1 MHWIDWTVL
10 LGTIAAIVGYGSWK
24 TRKNRD
30 INSFLK
36 GDNEMRW
43 YTIGLSIM
51 ATQASAIT
59 FLSTP
64 GQAYESGMGFIQF
77 YFGLPIAMIIVSAV
91 FLPIYYK
98 LNVYTAYEYLEQR
111 FDIRIRL
118 FTAFLFLVSR
128 GLAAGITIYAPSIIL
143 STVLGWDLTMT
154 NIIVGVLVIVY
165 TVSGGTRAVSLTQT
179 WQMAIILIG
188 MGVAFSII
196 VSMLPQ
202 EISFLESV
210 EVAGILDRMNIIDT
224 SADLS
229 NRYTLLSGLTGG
241 LFLSLSYFGTDQSQV
256 QRYLGGK
263 SLKES
268 RMGLMFN
275 GLLKVPMQFFILFTG
290 IMVFVF
296 YQFNAPSVFFNTSG
310 YEQVL
315 EQETEENLE
324 GYNVTFQETHEAKKE
339 KLIAYFES
347 ADADEKEVL
356 KAEIQ
361 ALQKENENQRQATK
375 DYITSVDE
383 DVATKDSDYIFLS
396 FILKYMP
403 VGVIGLLL
411 AVILSAAMSST
422 AGELNAL
429 ASTTVVD
436 YYKRLRNP
444 KAAEATTLEDAVV
457 TNNRRELFVSRLITV
472 IWGIL
477 AITVALVA
485 NLFDNLIQLVNIL
498 GSLFY
503 GTILGV
509 FLVAFFFKRVKGTA
523 IIVSAVIAESIVVT
537 IHVLVVTD
545 VIELGYLMY
554 NVIGCLAVL
563 VLSLLWSF
571 IVPHKGETDPS
582 VTS

>member
-1 MHWIDWTVL
+1 M
-10 LGTIAAIVGYGSWK
+10 
-24 TRKNRD
+24 
-30 INSFLK
+30 
-36 GDNEMRW
+36 
-43 YTIGLSIM
+43 
-51 ATQASAIT
+51 
-59 FLSTP
+59 
-64 GQAYESGMGFIQF
+64 
-77 YFGLPIAMIIVSAV
+77 
-91 FLPIYYK
+91 
-98 LNVYTAYEYLEQR
+98 
-111 FDIRIRL
+111 
-118 FTAFLFLVSR
+118 SR
-128 GLAAGITIYAPSIIL
+128 GLAAGITIYAHSIIL

-154 NIIVGVLVIVY
+154 NIVVGVLVIVY

-324 GYNVTFQETHEAKKE
+324 GYTISFQETHEAKKE
-339 KLIAYFES
+339 KLIEYFET
-347 ADADEKEVL
+347 ADASEKEAL

-361 ALQKENENQRQATK
+361 ALQKENENQRQAT
-375 DYITSVDE
+375 
-383 DVATKDSDYIFLS
+383 
-396 FILKYMP
+396 
-403 VGVIGLLL
+403 
-411 AVILSAAMSST
+411 
-422 AGELNAL
+422 
-429 ASTTVVD
+429 
-436 YYKRLRNP
+436 
-444 KAAEATTLEDAVV
+444 
-457 TNNRRELFVSRLITV
+457 
-472 IWGIL
+472 
-477 AITVALVA
+477 
-485 NLFDNLIQLVNIL
+485 
-498 GSLFY
+498 
-503 GTILGV
+503 
-509 FLVAFFFKRVKGTA
+509 
-523 IIVSAVIAESIVVT
+523 
-537 IHVLVVTD
+537 
-545 VIELGYLMY
+545 
-554 NVIGCLAVL
+554 
-563 VLSLLWSF
+563 
-571 IVPHKGETDPS
+571 
-582 VTS
+582 